1 MRSTLLIFIGVLLAP
16 AQGLPGFEVA
26 TVKRNRSHEV
36 NTRIEISGGRLT
48 ITNAS
53 LKTLIRNSWDLL
65 SFQFAGGP
73 NWLDT
78 DMFDIQATTSSPEK
92 ITTERLRP
100 LLQSLLAD
108 RFALKVHLET
118 RETNVFGLVPAKDG
132 AKLKQNTSD
141 IEPGINTSKFGKN
154 GKMIG
159 TREPVSILTTNLG
172 NQLGS
177 IVIDKT
183 GLKGAYDWKLEWDPD
198 PSPDSIL
205 PSLFT
210 AVQEQ
215 LGLKLEAQKGPMQVL
230 VIDSAERP
238 SDN

>member
-1 MRSTLLIFIGVLLAP
+1 MRSILLIFVGALLAP
-16 AQGLPGFEVA
+16 AQGLPRFEVA
-26 TVKRNRSHEV
+26 TVKRNLSQEV

-78 DMFDIQATTSSPEK
+78 DMFDIQAITGSTEK

-100 LLQSLLAD
+100 LLRSLLAD
-108 RFALKVHLET
+108 RFALKVHFET
-118 RETNVFGLVPAKDG
+118 RETNVYALVPAKDG
-132 AKLKQNTSD
+132 AKLKQDTSD
-141 IEPGINTSKFGKN
+141 IEPGINTSKFANK

-159 TREPVSILTTNLG
+159 TREPISILATNLG
-172 NQLGS
+172 NQLGR

-183 GLKGAYDWKLEWDPD
+183 GLAGAYDWNLEWDPNA
-198 PSPDSIL
+198 SVDSAL

-230 VIDSAERP
+230 VIDSAEQP